1 MGLNDTPSGERVHIG
16 IFGKRNAGKSSL
28 INALTNQ
35 KTAIVSDVKGTTTD
49 PVYKA
54 MEILPLGP
62 VVIIDTPGTDDV
74 GELGS
79 MRIKAAKKVLEK
91 TDIALVAAD
100 EGRLTAEDSDIISE
114 IKKRNIPYIIVY
126 TKSDIYKNTEL
137 PQGENAIAVSAET
150 GENIGKLR
158 ELIASVCGDNTEN
171 KRIVGDLISKGD
183 VILLVIPIDSSAP
196 KGRLILPQ
204 QQVIR
209 DILESGAFPVV
220 TRDTELA
227 ECFDKL
233 KAPPALVITDS
244 QAFKKVAETVPED
257 IMLTSFSILMARY
270 KGILKQTALGAAA
283 ADKLKDGDT
292 VLISEGCTH
301 HRQCE
306 DIGTVKIPKWLEKYT
321 GKTLNYKFTSGR
333 EFPDVLDGIDLVV
346 HCGGCMLNEREVC
359 SRMKIAQEQNIPMTN
374 YGILIAYMNG
384 ILKRSVEIFKD
395 IKL

>member
-1 MGLNDTPSGERVHIG
+1 MGLNDTPRGERVHIG

-79 MRIKAAKKVLEK
+79 MRVKAAKKVLEK

-114 IKKRNIPYIIVY
+114 IKKRDIPYIIVY
-126 TKSDIYKNTEL
+126 TKSDICKNAEL

-158 ELIASVCGDNTEN
+158 ELIASVFGGNTDD

-227 ECFDKL
+227 DCFDKL

-270 KGILKQTALGAAA
+270 KGILKQTAQGAAA
-283 ADKLKDGDT
+283 VEKLKDGDT

-333 EFPDVLDGIDLVV
+333 EFPDDLTGIDLVV

-359 SRMKIAQEQNIPMTN
+359 SRMRIAEEQNIPMTN

-384 ILKRSVEIFKD
+384 ILKRSLLIVNS
-395 IKL
+395 

>member
-1 MGLNDTPSGERVHIG
+1 MGLNDTPRGERVHIG

-79 MRIKAAKKVLEK
+79 MRVKAAKKVLEK
-91 TDIALVAAD
+91 TDIALVAVD

-114 IKKRNIPYIIVY
+114 IKKRDIPYIIVY
-126 TKSDIYKNTEL
+126 TKSDICKNAEL

-158 ELIASVCGDNTEN
+158 ELIASVFGGNTDD

-227 ECFDKL
+227 DCFDKL

-270 KGILKQTALGAAA
+270 KGILKQAAQGAAA
-283 ADKLKDGDT
+283 VEKLKDGDT

-333 EFPDVLDGIDLVV
+333 EFPDDLTGIDLVV

-359 SRMKIAQEQNIPMTN
+359 SRMRIAEEQNIPMTN

-384 ILKRSVEIFKD
+384 ILKRSLLIVNS
-395 IKL
+395 

>member
-1 MGLNDTPSGERVHIG
+1 MGLNDTPRGERVHIG

-79 MRIKAAKKVLEK
+79 MRVKAAKKVLEK

-114 IKKRNIPYIIVY
+114 IKKRDIPYIIVY
-126 TKSDIYKNTEL
+126 TKSDICKNAEL

-158 ELIASVCGDNTEN
+158 ELIASVFGGNTDD

-227 ECFDKL
+227 DCFDKL

-270 KGILKQTALGAAA
+270 KGILKQTAQGAAA
-283 ADKLKDGDT
+283 VEKLKDGDT

-333 EFPDVLDGIDLVV
+333 EFTDDLTGIDLVV

-359 SRMKIAQEQNIPMTN
+359 SRMRIAEEQNIPMTN

-384 ILKRSVEIFKD
+384 ILKRSLLIVNS
-395 IKL
+395 